1 MSEMES
7 TFVHDTSQPT
17 TAGDTA
23 AMTAGA
29 MLRQAREASGLHIA
43 ALAVSL
49 KVPVKK
55 LEALEA
61 DRFDLLPDVVFVRA
75 LAASVCRTLRID
87 PAPIMERLPNSM
99 TPRLKSVEQGSRVSP
114 HFQLAYGNL
123 RFFGQISKPLGIAM
137 VLLLLGMAV
146 LLFLPSQQTAPPAKL
161 TTAEPLANVPVAL
174 PSPPASALTTV
185 ISPVPGA
192 SATTGIETSAG
203 VVNSAAVVLGSGL
216 TTGLVVLKATAPSWV
231 EVVDARGVVQVRKT
245 LQVGELLGASGT
257 LPLSVV
263 LGRADAVQVQ
273 VRGQA
278 FDVKALS
285 KDNVARFEVK

>member
-1 MSEMES
+1 MSEKES
-7 TFVHDTSQPT
+7 TFVHDAPQQTP
-17 TAGDTA
+17 ARDTA

-55 LEALEA
+55 LEALES

-87 PAPIMERLPNSM
+87 PAPIMARLPDSM
-99 TPRLKSVEQGSRVSP
+99 TPRLKSVAQGSRVSP
-114 HFQLAYGNL
+114 NFQISYGNL
-123 RFFGQISKPLGIAM
+123 PFFGQFSKPLGLA
-137 VLLLLGMAV
+137 LLLLLVGMAV
-146 LLFLPSQQTAPPAKL
+146 LLFFPSQQTAPAVKV
-161 TTAEPLANVPVAL
+161 TSVEPIVNVPAAL
-174 PSPPASALTTV
+174 PVPPASASALVT
-185 ISPVPGA
+185 SPVPGA
-192 SATTGIETSAG
+192 VASSGVDASAG
-203 VVNSAAVVLGSGL
+203 AVNSASVVPGSGL

-231 EVVDARGVVQVRKT
+231 EIVDARGIVQVRKT
-245 LQVGELLGASGT
+245 LQVGELLGASGS

-278 FDVKALS
+278 LDVKALA

>member
-7 TFVHDTSQPT
+7 TIVNDTPQQAT
-17 TAGDTA
+17 VGNTA
-23 AMTAGA
+23 ALTAGA

-87 PAPIMERLPNSM
+87 PAPIMARLPDSM
-99 TPRLKSVEQGSRVSP
+99 TPRLKSVAQGSRVSP
-114 HFQLAYGNL
+114 NFQISYGNL
-123 RFFGQISKPLGIAM
+123 PFFGQFSKPLGLA
-137 VLLLLGMAV
+137 LLLLLVGMAV
-146 LLFLPSQQTAPPAKL
+146 LLFLPSQPTAPTVKVTPVEPIISVPA
-161 TTAEPLANVPVAL
+161 AL
-174 PSPPASALTTV
+174 PTPPASAYATV
-185 ISPVPGA
+185 TSPILGA
-192 SATTGIETSAG
+192 SAASA
-203 VVNSAAVVLGSGL
+203 VEATAIASNPASVVLGSGL
-216 TTGLVVLKATAPSWV
+216 TTGLVVLKATSPSWV
-231 EVVDARGVVQVRKT
+231 EIVDARGIVQVRKI
-245 LQVGELLGASGT
+245 LQVGEVLGASGN

-278 FDVKALS
+278 FDVKALA

>member
-1 MSEMES
+1 MSEKET
-7 TFVHDTSQPT
+7 TFVQDTPQQTPV
-17 TAGDTA
+17 GDTA

-87 PAPIMERLPNSM
+87 PAPIMARLPDSM
-99 TPRLKSVEQGSRVSP
+99 TPRLKSVAQGSRVSP
-114 HFQLAYGNL
+114 NFQISYGNL
-123 RFFGQISKPLGIAM
+123 PFFGQFSKPLGLA
-137 VLLLLGMAV
+137 LLLLLVGMAV
-146 LLFLPSQQTAPPAKL
+146 LLFFPSQPTAPTLKVTPVEPIINLPATL
-161 TTAEPLANVPVAL
+161 PL
-174 PSPPASALTTV
+174 PPASAYATV
-185 ISPVPGA
+185 ASPIPGA
-192 SATTGIETSAG
+192 SATSG
-203 VVNSAAVVLGSGL
+203 VEASVGAVNSASVVAGSGL

-231 EVVDARGVVQVRKT
+231 EVVDARGIVQVRKT
-245 LQVGELLGASGT
+245 LQVGEVLGASGN

-278 FDVKALS
+278 FDVKALA